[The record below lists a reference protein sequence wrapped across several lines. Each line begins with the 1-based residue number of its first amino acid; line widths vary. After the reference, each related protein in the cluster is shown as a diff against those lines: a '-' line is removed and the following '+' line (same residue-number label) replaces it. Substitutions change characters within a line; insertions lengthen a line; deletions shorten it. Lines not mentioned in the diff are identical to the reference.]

1 MSLSVPES
9 IMTSEELAKIGGFD
23 RTIADHLDEALVS
36 GGSSDDYSVS
46 VKERSY
52 NAQGDWNP
60 ITSTGTDDRA
70 AFIAA
75 IAAATLTNAKTVV
88 LPPGNYRLSKYVN
101 INGARDLR
109 IVGSAGSTIYYNS
122 DDQAVVTDG
131 TAASSNE
138 ARSAFL
144 LTYCTNVTFENI
156 TFVGGDFYV
165 SQINL
170 GCGVYARHTI
180 GLNMIGCKQRY
191 GHSLLAQDATA
202 NTTGTGDSLAVS
214 SGLVTLTDASIPFK
228 SGHKGRFITISNTT
242 NPANSGVFEILS
254 VTSVSV
260 TFRNAGAVAETSS
273 FAWSIDDA
281 DRDTRVDR
289 CRVELVRGNLTPSSY
304 TTISK
309 TSFAQPMTNDLAGIG
324 DSFTDDGATTTLR
337 DANATWDASVVGR
350 YVKIARSISAAN
362 DGLYKI
368 TAATAAT
375 RYTPG
380 TLTYDNTSGVTE
392 ATQRGTSGIG
402 TTTWWIPGGDKVG
415 KGAGTAALAKTGTTM
430 TLTGA
435 ANSFT
440 SSDVGK
446 VLNLSGCATP
456 ANASFFV
463 ITQYVSSSQIRYEN
477 SLGVAEDFSGVW
489 QIDGHDSAAGDL
501 GTYGSSHA
509 IYVFGGGR
517 HDILVDDCSF
527 LGIRKTCVKVSASSE
542 PAYNIMVRNCKARE
556 CGTFFVGG
564 ADDVQRHDNIVV
576 ENNQAVD
583 CGNGRPGWQDQ
594 VAIDILGSSGAVV
607 RGNHVHYTH
616 NSISYLSDLGSIS
629 DRFAISAKRYAR
641 NYSQPV
647 ENLTI
652 AGNTITSDPRTVVFD
667 YVLDCAVF
675 VRDVGC
681 LGFSG
686 TGGTLTKS
694 GNTMTLSAPG
704 ALQLSRDAVG
714 KRLLLAKCAVGGNNG
729 SFVIL
734 SVPSARTCTFTN
746 AGGTGG
752 GSAVGN
758 FRIRGNRPHP
768 SANAHLASF
777 CRIVDNSIYAAGSYA
792 FKLDNNVR
800 AEMRGNTWGGT
811 RGVNLIGGNSL
822 PRMVENTDLG
832 HSSNLPVYS
841 FGAGTAWPI
850 FYNNSSGIA
859 AVSASESIRAPS
871 HIGDAAGTVSDY
883 PLLGVSGRAK
893 PSGAI
898 EEIVV
903 AFGGGFADGDAIY
916 VYNGSTLTGCVYTSG
931 TPGAGEFN
939 TFAELVSLIGAIAN
953 IDCADYGADFS
964 DTPSTQH
971 LRIRRTATSTS
982 DGTCYVLTDTC
993 NPNSLVVLVNG
1004 VQSSSAVCF
1013 SRGAGSAGPT
1023 ADKVVVWSPMC
1034 RYAGT
1039 ALLSADNAA
1048 AQTLLVSGGF
1058 LPLKDSNDDGC
1069 NKVVKVGTTA
1079 GTEEFRWHLC

>member
-9 IMTSEELAKIGGFD
+9 TLSSDELAKIGGFD
-23 RTIADHLDEALVS
+23 RTVADHLDEAFGV
-36 GGSSDDYSVS
+36 GGSADEWSIS
-46 VKERSY
+46 VKDRTY
-52 NAQGDWNP
+52 GALGDWNP
-60 ITSTGTDDRA
+60 TTSTGTDDRA

-75 IAAATLTNAKTVV
+75 IADAIATGKTLVI
-88 LPPGNYRLSKYVN
+88 PPGNYRLSKYVN
-101 INGARDLR
+101 IDSARGLR
-109 IVGSAGSTIYYNS
+109 IQASAFASVYFNS
-122 DDQAVVTDG
+122 DDQAVVADS
-131 TAASSNE
+131 TALSNNE

-144 LTYCTNVTFENI
+144 LTYCTNVTFENVG
-156 TFVGGDFYV
+156 FVGGDFYV

-170 GCGVYARHTI
+170 GCAVYARHVV
-180 GLNMIGCKQRY
+180 GLNMLGCTSRY
-191 GHSLLAQDATA
+191 GHSILAQDATA
-202 NTTGTGDSLAVS
+202 NTTGTRDSIAVS
-214 SGLVTLTDASIPFK
+214 SGIVTLTDAALAFK
-228 SGHKGRFITISNTT
+228 AGHKGRYITVANTT
-242 NPANSGVFEILS
+242 NPANSGTFEILTAS
-254 VTSVSV
+254 SGTV

-273 FAWSIDDA
+273 FAWSIDDG

-289 CRVELVRGNLTPSSY
+289 CRVELARGNLTPASY

-350 YVKIARSISAAN
+350 YVKIVRSVSSAN
-362 DGLYKI
+362 DGTYLI

-380 TLTYDNTSGVTE
+380 TLTYNNASGVTE
-392 ATQRGTSGIG
+392 STQRGTSGTG

-415 KGAGTAALAKTGTTM
+415 RGAGTAALAKTGTTM

-435 ANSFT
+435 ASSFAST
-440 SSDVGK
+440 DVGK
-446 VLNLSGCATP
+446 VLNLSGCTTP

-463 ITQYVSSSQIRYEN
+463 ITQYISSSQIRFEN

-517 HDILVDDCSF
+517 HDIMIDDCSF
-527 LGIRKTCVKVSASSE
+527 LGIRKTCAKVSASSE
-542 PAYNIMVRNCKARE
+542 PAYNITVRNCKARE

-564 ADDVQRHDNIVV
+564 ADDVQRHDNILV
-576 ENNQAVD
+576 EHNQIVD
-583 CGNGRPGWQDQ
+583 CGNGRNGWQDQ
-594 VAIDILGSSGAVV
+594 VAIDVLGSSGAVV
-607 RGNHVHYTH
+607 RGNQIHYTH
-616 NSISYLSDLGSIS
+616 NTIGYLSDLGSVS

-641 NYSQPV
+641 NYSQPI

-652 AGNTITSDPRTVVFD
+652 ADNVVTSDPRTVVFD
-667 YVLDCAVF
+667 YVLDCAIF

-694 GNTMTLSAPG
+694 GNTMTLTAAG

-714 KRLLLAKCAVGGNNG
+714 KRLLLAKCAVGGNDG

-734 SVPSARTCTFTN
+734 SVPSANTCTFTN

-752 GSAVGN
+752 GSVVGN

-768 SANAHLASF
+768 SANAHLGSF
-777 CRIVDNSIYAAGSYA
+777 CRIVNNSINAAGSFA
-792 FKLDNNVR
+792 LKLDNNMR
-800 AEMRGNTWGGT
+800 AEVRGNTWSGT
-811 RGVNLIGGNSL
+811 RGVNLIGGNAL
-822 PRMVENTDLG
+822 AKMTENTDLA

-850 FYNNSSGIA
+850 FYNNGSGVA
-859 AVSASESIRAPS
+859 AVSASESIRAPA
-871 HIGDAAGTVSDY
+871 HIADAAGTVSDY
-883 PLLGVSGRAK
+883 PLLGAAGRAK

-939 TFAELVSLIGAIAN
+939 TFAQLVTLIDAISN
-953 IDCADYGADFS
+953 IDCADYGASFS
-964 DTPSTQH
+964 DNPSTQH

-993 NPNSLVVLVNG
+993 NPNSLVALVNG

-1034 RYAGT
+1034 RYAGMPM
-1039 ALLSADNAA
+1039 LVADNAA
-1048 AQTLLVSGGF
+1048 AQTLLISGGF

-1069 NKVVKVGTTA
+1069 NKVVKLGTTG